1 MAGKKQDVSKKAK
14 QQDIADIFTTSP
26 NKDTKEKKKQN
37 KKQFKKEPKKENKI
51 KEEQKEKNNKV
62 STKKSMEEPV
72 IQEKKETLKEKIDKT
87 LVTDNVTTKQLR
99 ISIAIILAI
108 IIFAL
113 ILINSR
119 IHRIEQMIKPREPV
133 TYYVNPKTIFFGDSI
148 TSRYDLNKYFENS
161 SYINKGIGGEKSS
174 DLLERMKE
182 SIYDYNPQ
190 RVVLLIGTN
199 DINANIPLDEIAS
212 NISLIIKK
220 IQKNN
225 SQTEIFVESVL
236 PVNKNTDADKVDLD
250 TIGRRDNRDIKKL
263 NEMIRLVCEKTGVTY
278 IDAYDEFTD
287 NNGDLKLEYT
297 AEGLHLSDAG
307 YQKQTE
313 VINQVFKQADEQK
326 AALKNSRN

>member
-1 MAGKKQDVSKKAK
+1 MAGKKHDDREKVK

-26 NKDTKEKKKQN
+26 NKDKKEKIKQPKKHNKKEHKKEQN
-37 KKQFKKEPKKENKI
+37 KKEENKEKHIKVAKKE
-51 KEEQKEKNNKV
+51 EEKPVQQEKN
-62 STKKSMEEPV
+62 
-72 IQEKKETLKEKIDKT
+72 ETMKEKIDKT
-87 LVTDNVTTKQLR
+87 LTTDTVTTKQLR
-99 ISIAIILAI
+99 ISIIIILVI

-119 IHRIEQMIKPREPV
+119 IHRIEQMIKPTEPV

-161 SYINKGIGGEKSS
+161 NYINKGIGGEKTK
-174 DLLERMKE
+174 DLLGRMKE

-199 DINANIPLDEIAS
+199 DINKDVPLDEIAS

-236 PVNKNTDADKVDLD
+236 PVNGNGDHDKIDLD
-250 TIGRRDNRDIKKL
+250 IVGNRNNKDIQKL

-287 NNGDLKLEYT
+287 KNGDLKVEYT
-297 AEGLHLSDAG
+297 VEGLHLSDAG
-307 YQKQTE
+307 YQQQTE
-313 VINQVFKQADEQK
+313 VINEAFRKADEQK
-326 AALKNSRN
+326 EALKNSRN